1 MFSFKICICL
11 TKFNLIPISVKFYFK
26 LQKRQFA
33 KHLFFFFRQSV
44 YMEGGVIFSSS
55 RILVVV
61 MLMGRLPIELV
72 TGVLVYKAHHV
83 IETSQEAF
91 ILRLYRQKNKKGF
104 IKAFSSSPV
113 SFTRGFSQV
122 NRVMRS
128 LFVRHLFLWPRFQA
142 TIQGSL
148 KENEVF
154 K

>member
-1 MFSFKICICL
+1 
-11 TKFNLIPISVKFYFK
+11 
-26 LQKRQFA
+26 
-33 KHLFFFFRQSV
+33 
-44 YMEGGVIFSSS
+44 MEGGVIFSSS
-55 RILVVV
+55 RILVVD